1 MSHFSQI
8 KTQLKCKES
17 LVSALNTLGH
27 DVEHDVELEVRGGH
41 AEGHPK
47 FNACVA
53 IASDI
58 GFSWCDRNEH
68 YRLIAEEDT
77 WDFEGGWETDFDD
90 DDYNF
95 SVGVLSGAAD
105 DVLPTIFE
113 GRVHRDEG
121 RPVTLGELLMGLQE
135 AGRLAEEQRTR
146 ERIAKERRDALS
158 TARERFKG
166 SLHVEDLEGD
176 LERTW
181 YALRNRADS
190 HKKSVGLQDVSEEL
204 MSMALE
210 SGVEQGEAKAEAQ
223 VTALVSALFLTN
235 RGYTELSQEP
245 GRNGKVTLVPLWDG
259 EESFSELTAK
269 LHPGEVKG
277 VRSYE

>member
-77 WDFEGGWETDFDD
+77 WD
-90 DDYNF
+90 
-95 SVGVLSGAAD
+95 L
-105 DVLPTIFE
+105 DV
-113 GRVHRDEG
+113 
-121 RPVTLGELLMGLQE
+121 PVQRFID
-135 AGRLAEEQRTR
+135 RLTQQYAIEKIKR
-146 ERIAKERRDALS
+146 K
-158 TARERFKG
+158 TA
-166 SLHVEDLEGD
+166 
-176 LERTW
+176 
-181 YALRNRADS
+181 
-190 HKKSVGLQDVSEEL
+190 
-204 MSMALE
+204 
-210 SGVEQGEAKAEAQ
+210 EQGYNVEIEQKNR
-223 VTALVSALFLTN
+223 VDGSVDLVVS
-235 RGYTELSQEP
+235 RWIY
-245 GRNGKVTLVPLWDG
+245 K
-259 EESFSELTAK
+259 
-269 LHPGEVKG
+269 
-277 VRSYE
+277 